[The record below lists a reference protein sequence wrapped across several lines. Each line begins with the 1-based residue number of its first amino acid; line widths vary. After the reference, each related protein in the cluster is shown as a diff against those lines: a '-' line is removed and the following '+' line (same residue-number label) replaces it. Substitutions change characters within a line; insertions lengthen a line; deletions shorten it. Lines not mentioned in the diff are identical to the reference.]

1 MVTIL
6 RVIPN
11 ELYDRLLE
19 SGQLAN
25 AFPQEQKKE
34 AIEILVS
41 NVPLALR
48 GKAIEILQKLK
59 ASGNFG
65 WTEGFEI
72 VYRNKQVHGSDV
84 RILIEHLVLQR
95 PKLWREKGA
104 EEFTHALKNIPVVL
118 PHKSTSNN
126 TVTPSLSFKWQ
137 QFESFRM

>member
-59 ASGNFG
+59 ASGKFG
-65 WTEGFEI
+65 WTEVLKLSIEI
-72 VYRNKQVHGSDV
+72 NQCMEATY
-84 RILIEHLVLQR
+84 E
-95 PKLWREKGA
+95 
-104 EEFTHALKNIPVVL
+104 
-118 PHKSTSNN
+118 
-126 TVTPSLSFKWQ
+126 
-137 QFESFRM
+137 